1 MMDFF
6 KFMINKYF
14 GVKMATFDSIEEA
27 REFFKGDKFATNIGV
42 QLDELDEDSCVCSLE
57 LCDDFRNAYGA
68 VMGGAIFTLGDFAF
82 AVLSNQLHRPT
93 VGLQVSINYLSGVK
107 GEKLIAKA
115 IYRKNGRTTS
125 VINVDIVD
133 DTGRDI
139 AQFIGTG
146 YKM

>member
-1 MMDFF
+1 MT
-6 KFMINKYF
+6 
-14 GVKMATFDSIEEA
+14 TFESIEEA
-27 REFFKGDKFATNIGV
+27 REFFKGLGDDYCI
-42 QLDELDEDSCVCSLE
+42 CSLE

-93 VGLQVSINYLSGVK
+93 VGLQVSINYLSGSK

-115 IYRKNGRTTS
+115 HYRKNGRTTS
-125 VINVDIVD
+125 VINVDITD
-133 DTGRDI
+133 DTGREI
-139 AQFIGTG
+139 AQFVGTG

>member
-1 MMDFF
+1 
-6 KFMINKYF
+6 MI
-14 GVKMATFDSIEEA
+14 VLSTFDSIEEA

-42 QLDELDEDSCVCSLE
+42 SLDELTEDSCICSLE
-57 LCDDFRNAYGA
+57 LCDDFKNAYGA

-93 VGLQVSINYLSGVK
+93 VGLQVSINYLSGSK
-107 GEKLIAKA
+107 GEKFIAKA
-115 IYRKNGRTTS
+115 TARKNGRTTS
-125 VINVDIVD
+125 VINVDITD

-139 AQFIGTG
+139 AQFVGTG

>member
-1 MMDFF
+1 MS
-6 KFMINKYF
+6 
-14 GVKMATFDSIEEA
+14 TFDSIEEA

-42 QLDELDEDSCVCSLE
+42 SLDELTEDSCICSLE
-57 LCDDFRNAYGA
+57 LCDDFKNVYGA

-93 VGLQVSINYLSGVK
+93 VGLQVSINYLSGSR

-115 IYRKNGRTTS
+115 TARKNGRTTS
-125 VINVDIVD
+125 VINVDITD

-139 AQFIGTG
+139 AQFVGTG

>member
-1 MMDFF
+1 
-6 KFMINKYF
+6 MIIL
-14 GVKMATFDSIEEA
+14 ATFESIDEA
-27 REFFKGDKFATNIGV
+27 REFFKGDKFATNMGV
-42 QLDELDEDSCVCSLE
+42 HLDELGEDYCVCSLE

-68 VMGGAIFTLGDFAF
+68 VMGGAIFSLGDFAF

-93 VGLQVSINYLSGVK
+93 VGLQVSINYLNGAK

-115 IYRKNGRTTS
+115 HYRKNGRTTS
-125 VINVDIVD
+125 VINVDITD

-139 AQFIGTG
+139 AQFVGTG

>member
-1 MMDFF
+1 MT
-6 KFMINKYF
+6 
-14 GVKMATFDSIEEA
+14 TFESIEEA

-42 QLDELDEDSCVCSLE
+42 QLDELGDDYCICSLE

-82 AVLSNQLHRPT
+82 AVLSNQLPSPP
-93 VGLQVSINYLSGVK
+93 VGLPLSINYLSGSP

-115 IYRKNGRTTS
+115 HYRKNGRTTS
-125 VINVDIVD
+125 VINVDITD
-133 DTGRDI
+133 DTGREI
-139 AQFIGTG
+139 AQFVGTG

>member
-1 MMDFF
+1 
-6 KFMINKYF
+6 MIIL
-14 GVKMATFDSIEEA
+14 ATFESIDEA

-42 QLDELDEDSCVCSLE
+42 KLDELEEDSCVCSLE
-57 LCDDFRNAYGA
+57 LCDDFKNAYGA

-93 VGLQVSINYLSGVK
+93 VGLQVSINYLSGSK
-107 GEKLIAKA
+107 GEKLIAKVTV
-115 IYRKNGRTTS
+115 RKDGRTTS
-125 VINVDIVD
+125 VLNVDITD

-139 AQFIGTG
+139 AQFVGTG

>member
-1 MMDFF
+1 
-6 KFMINKYF
+6 
-14 GVKMATFDSIEEA
+14 MATFVTLEEA

-42 QLDELDEDSCVCSLE
+42 HLDELGEDYCVCSLE
-57 LCDDFRNAYGA
+57 LQDDFRNAYGA

-93 VGLQVSINYLSGVK
+93 VGLQVSINYLSGAK

-115 IYRKNGRTTS
+115 TVRKDGRTTS
-125 VINVDIVD
+125 VINVDITD

-139 AQFIGTG
+139 AQFVGTG

>member
-1 MMDFF
+1 
-6 KFMINKYF
+6 MI
-14 GVKMATFDSIEEA
+14 VLSTFDSIEEA

-42 QLDELDEDSCVCSLE
+42 SLDELTEDSCICSLE
-57 LCDDFRNAYGA
+57 LCDDFKNAYGA

-93 VGLQVSINYLSGVK
+93 VGLQVSINYLSGSR

-115 IYRKNGRTTS
+115 TARKNGRTTS
-125 VINVDIVD
+125 VINVDITD

-139 AQFIGTG
+139 AQFVGTG

>member
-1 MMDFF
+1 MT
-6 KFMINKYF
+6 
-14 GVKMATFDSIEEA
+14 TFESIEEA

-42 QLDELDEDSCVCSLE
+42 QLDELGDDYCICSLE
-57 LCDDFRNAYGA
+57 LYGA

-93 VGLQVSINYLSGVK
+93 VGLQVSINYLSGSK

-115 IYRKNGRTTS
+115 HYRKNGRTTS
-125 VINVDIVD
+125 VINVDITD
-133 DTGRDI
+133 DTGREI
-139 AQFIGTG
+139 AQFVGTG

>member
-1 MMDFF
+1 
-6 KFMINKYF
+6 MI
-14 GVKMATFDSIEEA
+14 VLSTFDSIEEA

-42 QLDELDEDSCVCSLE
+42 SLDELTEDSCICSLE

-93 VGLQVSINYLSGVK
+93 VGLQVSINYLSGSK

-115 IYRKNGRTTS
+115 TARKNGRTTS
-125 VINVDIVD
+125 VINVDITD
-133 DTGRDI
+133 DAGRDI
-139 AQFIGTG
+139 AQFVGTG